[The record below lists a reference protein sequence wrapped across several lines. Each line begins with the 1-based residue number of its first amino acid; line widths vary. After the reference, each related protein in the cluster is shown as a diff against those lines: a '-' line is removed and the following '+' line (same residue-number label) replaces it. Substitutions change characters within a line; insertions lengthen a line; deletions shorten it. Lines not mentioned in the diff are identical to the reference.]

1 MRKALVL
8 LAAAGA
14 VAAARPAAAQ
24 DQPAAPRAPTRA
36 ERQHHDEPT
45 DARLTVR
52 TIAILQE
59 EFKHHHQRYAANLRE
74 LGFTPHRG
82 IEVSF
87 PTATATGFAVVARH
101 RRRECAVY
109 RGDAPPPRRYTTQLS
124 AVVCTPPANG
134 SAD

>member
-1 MRKALVL
+1 MRNALVL

-14 VAAARPAAAQ
+14 VAAARPALAQ
-24 DQPAAPRAPTRA
+24 EQPSRPPAPTRA
-36 ERQHHDEPT
+36 ERAHHDEPT

-52 TIAILQE
+52 TVAILQE
-59 EFKHHHQRYAANLRE
+59 EFKHHNQRYASNLRE

-82 IEVSF
+82 IQVSLT
-87 PTATATGFAVVARH
+87 TATATGYAVVARH

-109 RGDAPPPRRYTTQLS
+109 RGDAPPPRRYTTQPS